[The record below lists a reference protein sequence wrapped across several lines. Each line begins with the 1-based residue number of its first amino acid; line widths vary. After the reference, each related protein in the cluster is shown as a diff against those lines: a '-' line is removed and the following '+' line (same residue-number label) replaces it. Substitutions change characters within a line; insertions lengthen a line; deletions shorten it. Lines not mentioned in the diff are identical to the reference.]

1 METHS
6 SSSDAEKPT
15 NASSATRSIGDSNPT
30 QVSRRGVPSDER
42 SQPVT
47 SFPAAVGSHTV
58 ITISDE
64 VSGASPY
71 RIVTSADPFRGF
83 GGYCFMYFCRL
94 VAVLSGWSRLADA
107 RQQAA
112 KDHLLSSP
120 RFEALK
126 PWGACSLGT
135 ICCTVSAAGLI
146 PIFSSSSIKSFLP
159 LPFLLIVVLVA
170 FRFGRAAGVLGTAA
184 AAFLFAYYLFEPAGL
199 AVGDPVARAH
209 LLWMLIVGIVISDL
223 LTRFKALRVH
233 IHKL

>member
-6 SSSDAEKPT
+6 SSSEAEEPST
-15 NASSATRSIGDSNPT
+15 AS
-30 QVSRRGVPSDER
+30 E
-42 SQPVT
+42 T
-47 SFPAAVGSHTV
+47 SLPG
-58 ITISDE
+58 
-64 VSGASPY
+64 
-71 RIVTSADPFRGF
+71 IVHSADPFRGF
-83 GGYCFMYFCRL
+83 GGYCFMYFCQFMAILWNWARL
-94 VAVLSGWSRLADA
+94 SDGPQVP
-107 RQQAA
+107 A
-112 KDHLLSSP
+112 KDRLLTSS

-135 ICCTVSAAGLI
+135 ICCTVAAAGLI

-159 LPFLLIVVLVA
+159 LPFLLIIVVVA
-170 FRFGRAAGVLGTAA
+170 FRFGRAAGVLGTVA

-223 LTRFKALRVH
+223 LARFKAYRIH